1 MGRFRNEGQSRQFLQ
16 KLSRTGRGVPVIF
29 PDKACRI
36 GGCFK
41 AGHLCVLLLVF
52 LLSIVPVQALEMSD
66 ITMPSLKKDAK
77 EREAEYI
84 HNVQKQE
91 VKEEHERRKMNRNP
105 SGFMTVEEYEMLSA
119 PKDKT
124 QAEIEIPKL
133 ETPSDM
139 KYIPQP
145 TYKIVRYNNPPGSP
159 EISLKRGTFHN
170 MRQQNAQGIA
180 SPDFQ
185 ILVYPSVYYYPSSA
199 AVACDLFVI
208 PLEQRETNLNKIM
221 KANVMHRWVEPILS
235 TDKSIRDSYSFR
247 TLTPVDFSADGTK
260 LLVKEKVGYSDREGI
275 WQTNAIVYD
284 FNTKTSYNLVELR
297 DAVVYYWKEYRNVNL
312 DDKRW
317 DLYPLGFDIN
327 EPDRVISYAYA
338 YTGDSPVFLGS
349 WSIDSHGEQAR
360 LISFTNKDVQVSM
373 NGFKI
378 VQDGVIP
385 PDLLKNEEKAV
396 KKYEKSEA
404 KRKKAEEKAELKQ
417 MDAEY
422 KQKIK
427 EMDEAFK
434 KQQKDYK
441 MQDKLQGSTSQ
452 NDTVEKYDELKAK
465 QEQKAAAK
473 AAKKQASEA
482 RKKQK
487 ELAREVRRQEKLKQ
501 KQQKELEKQ
510 QKNQE
515 S

>member
-1 MGRFRNEGQSRQFLQ
+1 MQ
-16 KLSRTGRGVPVIF
+16 KLR
-29 PDKACRI
+29 
-36 GGCFK
+36 
-41 AGHLCVLLLVF
+41 VLLLA
-52 LLSIVPVQALEMSD
+52 LLIGSLSVQAIEFPD
-66 ITMPSLKKDAK
+66 FDMPSFKKDAR
-77 EREAEYI
+77 EREAEYL
-84 HNVQKQE
+84 HNVEKQE
-91 VKEEHERRKMNRNP
+91 VKEAHERRKLNRTP

-124 QAEIEIPKL
+124 QQEIEIPQL

-139 KYIPQP
+139 KYVPQP

-159 EISLKRGTFHN
+159 ELSIKRKFYA

-199 AVACDLFVI
+199 AVSCDLFVI
-208 PLEQRETNLNKIM
+208 PLEQRETNLNKIL

-235 TDKSIRDSYSFR
+235 TDKSIRDPYSFR
-247 TLTPVDFSADGTK
+247 TLTPIDFSADGTK
-260 LLVKEKVGYSDREGI
+260 LLVKEKIGYSDKEGI

-297 DAVVYYWKEYRNVNL
+297 DAVAYYWKEYRNVNL
-312 DDKRW
+312 DEKRW

-327 EPDRVISYAYA
+327 NPDRVVSYAYA
-338 YTGDSPVFLGS
+338 YTGDTPVFLGT

-378 VQDGVIP
+378 VQDGVVP

-404 KRKKAEEKAELKQ
+404 KRKKAEDKAEIKQ

-427 EMDEAFK
+427 EMDAAFK
-434 KQQKDYK
+434 EQQKDFK
-441 MQDKLQGSTSQ
+441 LQDKIQGTTSQ
-452 NDTVEKYDELKAK
+452 NDTVEKYEELKAI
-465 QEQKAAAK
+465 QEQKEAAK
-473 AAKKQASEA
+473 NAKKQAAEA
-482 RKKQK
+482 RKQQK
-487 ELAREVRRQEKLKQ
+487 ALAKEIRKQEKLKQ

-510 QKNQE
+510 QKNQNQ
-515 S
+515 

>member
-1 MGRFRNEGQSRQFLQ
+1 MRLKFL
-16 KLSRTGRGVPVIF
+16 L
-29 PDKACRI
+29 A
-36 GGCFK
+36 
-41 AGHLCVLLLVF
+41 ALLLGMLGASAF
-52 LLSIVPVQALEMSD
+52 DMPDM
-66 ITMPSLKKDAK
+66 TMPSFKKDAR
-77 EREAEYI
+77 EREAEYV
-84 HNVQKQE
+84 HKVEMQE
-91 VKEEHERRKMNRNP
+91 VKEAHERRKMNRTP

-159 EISLKRGTFHN
+159 ELSIKRKFYA

-208 PLEQRETNLNKIM
+208 PLEPRETNLNKIL
-221 KANVMHRWVEPILS
+221 KANVMHRWTDPILS
-235 TDKSIRDSYSFR
+235 TDKSIRDAYSFR

-297 DAVVYYWKEYRNVNL
+297 DAVAYYWKEYKNVNL
-312 DDKRW
+312 DEKRW

-338 YTGDSPVFLGS
+338 YTGDTPVFLGS

-378 VQDGVIP
+378 VQDGIVP
-385 PDLLKNEEKAV
+385 PDQLKNEEKAV

-404 KRKKAEEKAELKQ
+404 KRKKAEDRAEVKQ
-417 MDAEY
+417 MNAEY

-427 EMDEAFK
+427 EMDAEFK
-434 KQQKDYK
+434 KQQKDFK
-441 MQDKLQGSTSQ
+441 LQDKLQGTTTR
-452 NDTVEKYDELKAK
+452 NDTVEKYEELKAI

-473 AAKKQASEA
+473 EAKKQAAEA
-482 RKKQK
+482 RKQQK
-487 ELAREVRRQEKLKQ
+487 ELAKEVRRQEKLKQ
-501 KQQKELEKQ
+501 KQQKELLKQ
-510 QKNQE
+510 QKKQAG
-515 S
+515 